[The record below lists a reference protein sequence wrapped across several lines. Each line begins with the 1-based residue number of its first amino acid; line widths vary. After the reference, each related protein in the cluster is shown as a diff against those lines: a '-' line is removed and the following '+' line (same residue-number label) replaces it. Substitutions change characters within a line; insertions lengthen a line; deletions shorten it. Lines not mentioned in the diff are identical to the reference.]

1 MGTAGSI
8 ITYSSFEKQII
19 EKLIPICPEFTE
31 QLKAITDRIVDFEEI
46 LRLNYYDKRFHGRT
60 SIKKV
65 LPVMIPQMNYNEL
78 EIGEGGVALSAF
90 AYMAMGLYS
99 EEKIK
104 ETKQNLLKYCEQDT
118 LALVKMHKFLYDVA
132 NKTDNL

>member
-1 MGTAGSI
+1 MI
-8 ITYSSFEKQII
+8 N
-19 EKLIPICPEFTE
+19 ICPELTE
-31 QLKAITDRIVDFEEI
+31 QLQAIANRIVDLEEI
-46 LRLNYYDKRFHGRT
+46 LRLNYYDKRFHGKT
-60 SIKKV
+60 SIKKI
-65 LPVMIPQMNYNEL
+65 LPIMIPDMNYDKL

-104 ETKQNLLKYCEQDT
+104 ETKQNLLKYCKQDT

-132 NKTDNL
+132 NRIDNLNIKES

>member
-1 MGTAGSI
+1 MI
-8 ITYSSFEKQII
+8 N
-19 EKLIPICPEFTE
+19 ICPELTE
-31 QLKAITDRIVDFEEI
+31 QLQAIANRIVDLEEI
-46 LRLNYYDKRFHGRT
+46 LRLNYYDKRFHGKT
-60 SIKKV
+60 SIKKI
-65 LPVMIPQMNYNEL
+65 LPIMIPDMNYDKL

-104 ETKQNLLKYCEQDT
+104 ETKQNLLKYCKQDT

-132 NKTDNL
+132 NRIDNLNIKESWKVFGN

>member
-1 MGTAGSI
+1 M
-8 ITYSSFEKQII
+8 
-19 EKLIPICPEFTE
+19 IP
-31 QLKAITDRIVDFEEI
+31 DM
-46 LRLNYYDKRFHGRT
+46 NYDK
-60 SIKKV
+60 
-65 LPVMIPQMNYNEL
+65 L

-104 ETKQNLLKYCEQDT
+104 ETKQNLLKYCKQDT

-132 NKTDNL
+132 NREIHPFNNNVNFEN